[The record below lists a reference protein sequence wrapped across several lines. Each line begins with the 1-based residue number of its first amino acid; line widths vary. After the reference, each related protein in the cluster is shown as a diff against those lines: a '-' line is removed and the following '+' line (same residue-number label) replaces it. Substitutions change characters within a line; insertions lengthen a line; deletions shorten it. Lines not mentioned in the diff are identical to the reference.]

1 MAEKRLISS
10 ALTMPFRF
18 HSPAYASTVRL
29 YHNRRT
35 SQIFF
40 LLPSRSERQCA
51 CVHVRMY
58 WWGYVIY
65 VLRTV
70 LYNSLPARVLLYI
83 LYLEIRIPFH
93 EKTQMTHCSLSLTL
107 MGRDLPATL
116 SFSNIRTYTQV
127 RTPNSMQEDSWPF
140 FRAPIPSRYHVKK
153 RTALPPETK
162 LLSHVDHP
170 KN

>member
-1 MAEKRLISS
+1 M
-10 ALTMPFRF
+10 
-18 HSPAYASTVRL
+18 
-29 YHNRRT
+29 
-35 SQIFF
+35 
-40 LLPSRSERQCA
+40 CA
-51 CVHVRMY
+51 CAHVLVGLCNIRTTY
-58 WWGYVIY
+58 CIVQFITCSSVVIY
-65 VLRTV
+65 T
-70 LYNSLPARVLLYI
+70 
-83 LYLEIRIPFH
+83 IPRNQNTIPIQQA

-107 MGRDLPATL
+107 SHPMGRDLPATL

>member
-1 MAEKRLISS
+1 M
-10 ALTMPFRF
+10 
-18 HSPAYASTVRL
+18 
-29 YHNRRT
+29 
-35 SQIFF
+35 
-40 LLPSRSERQCA
+40 CA
-51 CVHVRMY
+51 CAHVLVGLCNIRTTY
-58 WWGYVIY
+58 CIVQFITCSSCYIY
-65 VLRTV
+65 YTSKSE
-70 LYNSLPARVLLYI
+70 YHSNHKA
-83 LYLEIRIPFH
+83 

-107 MGRDLPATL
+107 SHPMGRDLPATL